1 MEPRTLA
8 YDSKCKNF
16 MGYYE
21 NKQDVYKELARA
33 YLKNRNH
40 HAGGDPNWEPTSE
53 KIKEQRPRF
62 KQLSL
67 ALLYGMGDNS
77 LAAKLGTSKDEAIEL
92 RNFYFSQFPE
102 VETYID
108 KARQYM
114 SDHGGKIWTL
124 FGDTA
129 NGRLDKITTQALNMR
144 IQGGAALLA
153 LAGFFNTA
161 TAAKRLG
168 LYCNPS
174 GIIHDSCQN
183 IINVTDLV
191 YMEQVYHRY
200 FSEYCY
206 DKKKVKY
213 GYDLEVCW
221 NFRDHAALKPYDF
234 ENKTLTIEEAP
245 SDLAKYLID
254 SFSKKYEIEVENY
267 EELHAEYVDPMELYT
282 ANFECHTNT
291 EIYELRSVPVIE
303 DVKIHFKYDF
313 NDELMN
319 KIRTMPLDALSW

>member
-1 MEPRTLA
+1 MLA

-16 MGYYE
+16 IGYYE
-21 NKQDVYKELARA
+21 NKLDVYKELARA

-40 HAGGDPNWEPTSE
+40 HSGGDPNWEPSPE

-77 LAAKLGTSKDEAIEL
+77 LAAKLGTDLQEAREL
-92 RNFYFSQFPE
+92 RRFYFDQFPE
-102 VETYID
+102 VEAYIE

-114 SDHGGKIWTL
+114 SDHGGKIWTV

-144 IQGGAALLA
+144 IQGGASLLA
-153 LAGFFNTA
+153 TAGFFNTA

-168 LYCNPS
+168 FYCNPM
-174 GIIHDSCQN
+174 GLIHDSCQN
-183 IINVTDLV
+183 IVNVTDLI
-191 YMEQVYHRY
+191 YLEQVYHRY

-206 DKKKVKY
+206 DKKGIKY
-213 GYDLEVCW
+213 GYDLELCLT
-221 NFRDHAALKPYDF
+221 FRDHIKLKPYDF
-234 ENKTLTIEEAP
+234 EAKTLTLSGP
-245 SDLAKYLID
+245 SNFVKYIID
-254 SFSKKYEIEVENY
+254 SFSKKYDIEVENY
-267 EELHAEYVDPMELYT
+267 KELHAEYVDPMELYS

-291 EIYELRSVPVIE
+291 EIYELRSVPE
-303 DVKIHFKYDF
+303 LENVKIHFKYDF
-313 NDELMN
+313 NDKLME
-319 KIRTMPLDALSW
+319 KVRTMPLDALSW